1 MSGPEAALTVAVPTR
16 DRAAT
21 LARCLEAL
29 EPQARDAGAQIVV
42 VDDASTDDTSAAL
55 AAHPEVE
62 TCRHA
67 QAAGISAARN
77 DALDLARAPLVLFLD
92 DDVIATPGLLE
103 RHLAHHSRH
112 PEPNEA
118 LGGRVTWSPE
128 VTVTRHMHWLENG
141 GPLFAF
147 NAIPDPQDVE
157 WRHFCTAN
165 VSVKRSFLGE
175 RPFDEQLERYTDPEL
190 AYRLAARGL
199 RLRYDPAALGHHL
212 RSDTPE
218 STDRRMR
225 IVGRAARTLHA
236 KHPELAEPPPPF
248 TALSHLKAAA
258 ARAANP
264 LLHAAGVHALD
275 ERIFSY
281 RAARAFAEGY
291 EERDREMAGGA
302 R

>member
-1 MSGPEAALTVAVPTR
+1 MSGHEPVLTVALPTR
-16 DRAAT
+16 NRAAT
-21 LARCLEAL
+21 LARCLAAL
-29 EPQARDAGAQIVV
+29 EPQARETGSQIVV
-42 VDDASTDDTSAAL
+42 VDDASSDDTAAVL
-55 AAHPEVE
+55 AARPDVEARRRPEPG
-62 TCRHA
+62 
-67 QAAGISAARN
+67 GIGTARN
-77 DALDLARAPLVLFLD
+77 DTVDLARAPIVLFVD
-92 DDVIATPGLLE
+92 DDVIAAPGLLE
-103 RHLAHHSRH
+103 RHLAHHARH

-165 VSVKRSFLGE
+165 VSVKRSFLGP
-175 RPFDEQLERYTDPEL
+175 RPFDGEMERYSDPEL

-199 RLRYDPAALGHHL
+199 RLRYNAAALGHHL

-218 STDRRMR
+218 STERRMR
-225 IVGRAARTLHA
+225 LVGRAARTLHA

-281 RAARAFAEGY
+281 RAARAFAQGY
-291 EERDREMAGGA
+291 AERDREPAKERA
-302 R
+302 